1 MSLRS
6 GKLLKHG
13 LEDLEKH
20 QRSGENQA
28 IINNN
33 NNNNNNN
40 DLIMIMT
47 MIIIIIIYKLQK
59 FVTFLTPRI
68 GQNPQ
73 TLLRS

>member
-1 MSLRS
+1 MQWEAAETRLRRPRKTPEIWRES
-6 GKLLKHG
+6 
-13 LEDLEKH
+13 
-20 QRSGENQA
+20 S
-28 IINNN
+28 NNN
-33 NNNNNNN
+33 NNNNNNDN

-73 TLLRS
+73 TLLRW